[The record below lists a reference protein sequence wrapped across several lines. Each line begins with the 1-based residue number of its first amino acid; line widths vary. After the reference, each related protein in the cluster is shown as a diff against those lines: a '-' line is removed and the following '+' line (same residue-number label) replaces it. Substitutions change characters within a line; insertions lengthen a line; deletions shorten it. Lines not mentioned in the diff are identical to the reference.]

1 MTPER
6 WQQVKRLLESALER
20 GPAER
25 AALLD
30 DACKDDPALRGEVE
44 SLIASHEQAESFFD
58 SPAFEIAAGLMAG
71 DKATLVGRRIGH
83 YKFLSQIGQG
93 GMGEVYLAHDSR
105 LNRRVA
111 LKLLPAYFTKD
122 EQHVRRFEQEAR
134 AASTLNHP
142 NILVIFEIGQVEDV
156 HFIATEFI
164 EGQTLRKRMAS
175 AELSADEVLDVAIQ
189 TASALV
195 AAHKAGIVHRDIKP
209 ENIMLRPDGYVKVL
223 DFGLVK
229 LTEHHRRAD
238 DTEAVTL
245 AHVSTDAGIVMG
257 TVNYMSPEQ
266 ARGQKVDERTD
277 IFSLGVVIYEMAA
290 SRQPF
295 AGETKSDV
303 IAAILTREPPP
314 LASRSKQIPEALEL
328 IVKKALVKERENRYQ
343 TAAEM
348 LTDLRGLKKRLE
360 FKAQR
365 GSKFKINKV
374 VLFASIL
381 VLALIA
387 VALIAFLAPRG
398 KPVQEET
405 AGVLKT
411 SQMTS
416 WPGLDA
422 FPSLSPDGNSIAYSS
437 DHNGSYQIYI
447 KQLTPGAREIQLTS
461 EGKENFSPAWSPDGQ
476 RIAYYSKDRGGI
488 WVMPATG
495 GHSRQLT
502 EFGARPA
509 WSRDG
514 SMIAFQSSGLSDLG
528 ASART
533 LPPSTVWVISSQGG
547 DARQVTQVGNPLG
560 GHGAPAWSPD
570 GKRIAFESGEFN
582 MSSIWSVSINGDDLK
597 RITEQSSL
605 QAYNPIYSPGGE
617 SIYYSETTN
626 GVWKVRV
633 SQTSGEPVGKP
644 VRIAGAAPTFIR
656 HLTISADGK
665 KIAYSAMLRASNLW
679 SAPLSTSSSA
689 ITGTPVQVTRD
700 TSSRNNHPAFSPDG
714 RKIAYTSYHPGT
726 GGDIWMMDADG
737 KNPIQVTT
745 NPAGEA
751 MPSWFPAMD
760 QIAFI
765 SDRDKR
771 QMIYASN
778 LANAKERLLFDIG
791 EEIEYARLS
800 PNGKQFAFNRK
811 KDGPV
816 NICTIPLEGGQPV
829 QLTFDNEMMGFP
841 CWSPDGQYIAFQV
854 KRGEDTHIA
863 IIPSSGGTLTQLT
876 FDRGQSWP
884 HSWSP
889 DGDKIV
895 FAGFRK
901 GYWNVWW
908 ISRST
913 GEQKQL
919 TNYSKLNAFVR
930 YPAWSPLN
938 NQIVYEYTETTGNIW
953 VIELR

>member
-6 WQQVKRLLESALER
+6 WQQVKRLLETALER

-25 AALLD
+25 AVLLD
-30 DACKDDPALRGEVE
+30 DACKDDPALRSEIE
-44 SLIASHEQAESFFD
+44 SLIASHEKAESLFD
-58 SPAFEIAAGLMAG
+58 SPAFEIAAGLLA
-71 DKATLVGRRIGH
+71 DDNAALVGRRIGH
-83 YKFLSQIGQG
+83 YKLLSQIGQG

-111 LKLLPAYFTKD
+111 LKLLPAYFTRD
-122 EQHVRRFEQEAR
+122 EQRVRRFEQEAR

-142 NILVIFEIGQVEDV
+142 NIIVIFDIGQVEDV

-164 EGQTLRKRMAS
+164 EGQTLRQRMSGAKLT
-175 AELSADEVLDVAIQ
+175 AEEVLDVAVQ

-195 AAHKAGIVHRDIKP
+195 AAHQAGIVHRDIKP

-223 DFGLVK
+223 DFGLAK
-229 LTEHHRRAD
+229 LTENQRRTD
-238 DTEAVTL
+238 DTEAETL
-245 AHVSTDAGIVMG
+245 ANVSTDAGIVMG
-257 TVNYMSPEQ
+257 TVSYMSPEQ
-266 ARGQKVDERTD
+266 ARGQRVDERTD
-277 IFSLGVVIYEMAA
+277 IFSLGVVIYEMVAG
-290 SRQPF
+290 RQPF

-303 IAAILTREPPP
+303 LAAILTRQPQP
-314 LASRSKQIPEALEL
+314 LASHLKQMPEALEL
-328 IVKKALVKERENRYQ
+328 IVKKALMKERENRYQ

-360 FKAQR
+360 FEAEHK
-365 GSKFKINKV
+365 SKFKISKA

-381 VLALIA
+381 VLC
-387 VALIAFLAPRG
+387 VALVAFWALRG
-398 KPVQEET
+398 KQVQEEIV
-405 AGVLKT
+405 GVSKT
-411 SQMTS
+411 WQVTS
-416 WPGLDA
+416 WSGLDA
-422 FPSLSPDGNSIAYSS
+422 FPSLSPEGNSIAYSS
-437 DHNGSYQIYI
+437 DHNGSYQIYV
-447 KQLTPGAREIQLTS
+447 KQLTPGARETQLTS
-461 EGKENFSPAWSPDGQ
+461 EGKENFSPSWSPDGQ
-476 RIAYYSKDRGGI
+476 HIAYYSKDRGGI
-488 WVMPATG
+488 WVVPARG
-495 GHSRQLT
+495 GQAKQLT
-502 EFGARPA
+502 EFGSRPA

-514 SMIAFQSSGLSDLG
+514 SMIAFQSNGLSDLG

-533 LPPSTVWVISSQGG
+533 LLPSTIWVISSEGG
-547 DARQVTQVGNPLG
+547 DARQITQVGNPLG

-570 GKRIAFESGEFN
+570 GKRIAFESGDFN
-582 MSSIWSVSINGDDLK
+582 TSSVWTASINGNDLK
-597 RITEQSSL
+597 RITTQTNL
-605 QAYNPIYSPGGE
+605 QAYNPIYSPDGE

-633 SQTSGEPVGKP
+633 SQTTGERVSQPVL
-644 VRIAGAAPTFIR
+644 IAGAAPTFIR

-679 SAPLSTSSSA
+679 SASLSTGSSA
-689 ITGTPVQVTRD
+689 MTGAPVQITHD
-700 TSSRNNHPAFSPDG
+700 TSSRNNHPTFSPDG
-714 RKIAYTSYHPGT
+714 RKIAYNSFHTGT
-726 GGDIWMMDADG
+726 GGDIYVMDADG
-737 KNPIQVTT
+737 KNPTQVTT
-745 NPAGEA
+745 NTAGEA
-751 MPSWFPAMD
+751 TSSWFPAMD

-771 QMIYASN
+771 QMLYAIN

-791 EEIEYARLS
+791 EEIEYARMS
-800 PNGKQFAFNRK
+800 PDGKQFAFNSK

-829 QLTFDNEMMGFP
+829 QLTFDKELMGFP
-841 CWSPDGQYIAFQV
+841 CWSPDGKYIAFQM
-854 KRGEDTHIA
+854 KRGENTHIA
-863 IIPSSGGTLTQLT
+863 IIPSSGGTPEQLT

-895 FAGFRK
+895 FAGFRN

-908 ISRST
+908 VSRTT
-913 GEQKQL
+913 GEQKQV

-953 VIELR
+953 VIELK